1 MRLPTPHDLHV
12 EETPEGPTG
21 TGTFTVCAT
30 VLNVYSTWPDTAAGI
45 AARACGSGSEL
56 ADLLCTPK
64 TLDEPRGGE
73 LPTGG
78 TWHVPALWCR
88 PGTTYSWV
96 FC

>member
-1 MRLPTPHDLHV
+1 MRLPTPL
-12 EETPEGPTG
+12 EPNQPTLPRPGTPERR
-21 TGTFTVCAT
+21 CA
-30 VLNVYSTWPDTAAGI
+30 
-45 AARACGSGSEL
+45 GSEL
-56 ADLLCTPK
+56 ADLCCAPG